1 MKEVIKA
8 FLIVSFL
15 GIMIPSGKLTIP
27 NGGILLVTLL
37 ESINS
42 IFIEELKLEIF
53 ICLVMSLIASAGLLF
68 IFFKRK
74 LYNMI
79 GIVLQLAWLGYLFRK
94 EALNDVYCIA
104 TSSIYLL
111 MCFALIFKLFF
122 YKESVTK

>member
-53 ICLVMSLIASAGLLF
+53 ICLVMSLIASTGLLF

-79 GIVLQLAWLGYLFRK
+79 GIVLQFVWLGYLFRK